1 MSSFKKMLFPVYKEL
16 IDSVTSDQINQIMK
30 TMLKSNPTLVLMGKD
45 FSGMPEIQH
54 LKNYFAN
61 NI

>member
-16 IDSVTSDQINQIMK
+16 IDSVSSDQINQIMK
-30 TMLKSNPTLVLMGKD
+30 KMLKSNPTLVLMGKD
-45 FSGMPEIQH
+45 FTGMPEIQNV
-54 LKNYFAN
+54 KNYFAQ